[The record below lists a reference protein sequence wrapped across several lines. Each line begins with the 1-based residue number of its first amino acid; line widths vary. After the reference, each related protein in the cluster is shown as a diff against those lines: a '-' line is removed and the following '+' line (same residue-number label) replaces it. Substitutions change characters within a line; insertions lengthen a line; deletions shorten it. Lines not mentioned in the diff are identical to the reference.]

1 MIIRYNPL
9 VVNNGRA
16 DCFYKNSLITNFV
29 RKRKV
34 MKVLNLIIKQKYF
47 DAILAGRKVQEFRE
61 VRPTNIKKLLQL
73 DEEGFEIEDEHGNAQ
88 PIKYDAIQ
96 FYVGYNKDRDNA
108 LVEVVGAHCEM
119 FVDDNGELI
128 TYEHGRDKEGKPM
141 LWYAE
146 QVVFDLGKVLSHNIR
161 DKSKKV

>member
-1 MIIRYNPL
+1 
-9 VVNNGRA
+9 
-16 DCFYKNSLITNFV
+16 
-29 RKRKV
+29 
-34 MKVLNLIIKQKYF
+34 MKVLRLIIKQKYF

-61 VRPTNIKKLLQL
+61 VRPTTIKKLLQL
-73 DEEGFEIEDEHGNAQ
+73 DEEGFEVEDENGNAQ

-108 LVEVVGAHCEM
+108 LVEVLGSHCEI
-119 FVDDNGELI
+119 FVDENGEPI
-128 TYEHGRDKEGKPM
+128 TYEHGRDKDGNP
-141 LWYAE
+141 LVWVAE

>member
-1 MIIRYNPL
+1 
-9 VVNNGRA
+9 
-16 DCFYKNSLITNFV
+16 
-29 RKRKV
+29 

-61 VRPTNIKKLLQL
+61 VRPTTVKKLLQL
-73 DEEGFEIEDEHGNAQ
+73 DEEGFEIEDADGNAQ

-96 FYVGYNKDRDNA
+96 FYVGYNKDRDSA
-108 LVEVVGAHCEM
+108 LVEVLGAHCDI
-119 FVDDNGELI
+119 FVDENNEPIIYEYGTDKNGEPLV
-128 TYEHGRDKEGKPM
+128 
-141 LWYAE
+141 WVVE

>member
-1 MIIRYNPL
+1 
-9 VVNNGRA
+9 
-16 DCFYKNSLITNFV
+16 
-29 RKRKV
+29 

-61 VRPTNIKKLLQL
+61 VRPTTIKKLLQL
-73 DEEGFEIEDEHGNAQ
+73 DKDGYEIEDADGNAQ

-108 LVEVVGAHCEM
+108 LVEVVGAHCEI
-119 FVDDNGELI
+119 FVDENNEPI
-128 TYEHGRDKEGKPM
+128 IYEHGRDKDGNP
-141 LWYAE
+141 LVWVAE

>member
-1 MIIRYNPL
+1 
-9 VVNNGRA
+9 
-16 DCFYKNSLITNFV
+16 
-29 RKRKV
+29 

-61 VRPTNIKKLLQL
+61 VRPTNIKKLLQI
-73 DEEGFEIEDEHGNAQ
+73 DADGYEIEDEDGNAQ

-96 FYVGYNKDRDNA
+96 FYVGYHKDRDSA

-119 FVDDNGELI
+119 FVDDKGELI
-128 TYEHGRDKEGKPM
+128 SYEYGTDKDGNPL

-146 QVVFDLGKVLSHNIR
+146 QVVYDLGKILSHNIR

>member
-1 MIIRYNPL
+1 
-9 VVNNGRA
+9 
-16 DCFYKNSLITNFV
+16 
-29 RKRKV
+29 

-61 VRPTNIKKLLQL
+61 VRPTTIKKLLQL
-73 DEEGFEIEDEHGNAQ
+73 DEEGFEIEDADGNAQ

-108 LVEVVGAHCEM
+108 LVEVVGAHCEI
-119 FVDDNGELI
+119 FLDENNEPI
-128 TYEHGRDKEGKPM
+128 IYEDGTDKDGNPLE
-141 LWYAE
+141 WVAE
-146 QVVFDLGKVLSHNIR
+146 QVVFNLGKVLSHNIR

>member
-1 MIIRYNPL
+1 
-9 VVNNGRA
+9 
-16 DCFYKNSLITNFV
+16 
-29 RKRKV
+29 
-34 MKVLNLIIKQKYF
+34 MKVLNLIIRQKYF

-61 VRPTNIKKLLQL
+61 VRPTTIKKLLQL
-73 DEEGFEIEDEHGNAQ
+73 DEDGFEVEDADGNAQ

-108 LVEVVGAHCEM
+108 LVEVLGAHCEI
-119 FVDDNGELI
+119 FVDENKEPI
-128 TYEHGRDKEGKPM
+128 TYEHGRDKDGNP
-141 LWYAE
+141 LVWVAE